1 MVDTLLGL
9 EYDAGCWISR
19 VVLQRTQ
26 LDKYAA
32 VHSVMFQLEFV
43 GFSKL
48 GISPEK
54 ALASSI
60 PRYQALRGTRYSP
73 ERAGSYD

>member
-9 EYDAGCWISR
+9 EYDAGCWLGR
-19 VVLQRTQ
+19 VVLQRSQ
-26 LDKYAA
+26 LDINSA
-32 VHSVMFQLEFV
+32 VQSVFFQLEFV

-54 ALASSI
+54 ALANSI
-60 PRYQALRGTRYSP
+60 PRYQPLRGTP
-73 ERAGSYD
+73 